1 MILAALCENPSITN
15 DIFSLTFIINV
26 TQAIHIIMQLQIW
39 SVYFSY
45 SNHYLSVSCIHL
57 QILSFMENSREV
69 ESSIV
74 FGQKCNQ
81 SPLTLSIVKTLQAIC
96 WHFSSIF
103 FFVIFNFLRFLT
115 TCWLGK
121 CQHPHPSAG
130 GSVGILEQIS
140 KITKVLDSN
149 YLKERIC
156 TRAFYHQKCELQRG
170 Q

>member
-15 DIFSLTFIINV
+15 DIFSLTFIINI
-26 TQAIHIIMQLQIW
+26 TQALYIIIYLQIW
-39 SVYFSY
+39 FLIFQS
-45 SNHYLSVSCIHL
+45 LSTSCIHL
-57 QILSFMENSREV
+57 QILSFIENSREV

-81 SPLTLSIVKTLQAIC
+81 SPLTLSIVKTLQEIC

-103 FFVIFNFLRFLT
+103 FVIFNFLLFLT

-121 CQHPHPSAG
+121 CQHRHPFAG

-140 KITKVLDSN
+140 KIEKVSRIV
-149 YLKERIC
+149 YIKERIC
-156 TRAFYHQKCELQRG
+156 NIIKTVKF
-170 Q
+170 